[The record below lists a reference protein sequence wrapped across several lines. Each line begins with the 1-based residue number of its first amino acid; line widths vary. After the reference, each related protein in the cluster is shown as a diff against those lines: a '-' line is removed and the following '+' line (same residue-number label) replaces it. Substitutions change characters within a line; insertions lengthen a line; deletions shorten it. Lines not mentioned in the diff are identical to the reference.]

1 MCVYEL
7 CHSNVCVCVC
17 ALGVSGFEQL
27 LPFLLKLWG
36 EMMKLGAWV
45 WWETSK
51 IQIFAAKIV
60 TVFDVYSHHHFL
72 HCVVHSFVRPPAGFA
87 AAD

>member
-7 CHSNVCVCVC
+7 CHSNVCVC

-36 EMMKLGAWV
+36 EMMKLGCGGKPV
-45 WWETSK
+45 KYRSLLLK
-51 IQIFAAKIV
+51 
-60 TVFDVYSHHHFL
+60 L
-72 HCVVHSFVRPPAGFA
+72 
-87 AAD
+87 